1 MEKIIFAVIIALVG
15 VLIWYLKAQTK
26 RQNIREDKR
35 DERDIKREEKILNIV
50 DVSLVNV
57 EKAVRKDSE
66 NTEKVERTMNGLKDV
81 ITNHLVSSIDKL
93 TTEVRKLNGKK

>member
-1 MEKIIFAVIIALVG
+1 MEKIIFAVITALVG
-15 VLIWYLKAQTK
+15 VLIWYLKAQTN
-26 RQNIREDKR
+26 RSNIREDKR
-35 DERDIKREEKILNIV
+35 DVRDTKREEKILNIV
-50 DVSLVNV
+50 DMSLVNV